1 MITLSKSIL
10 LIRDITKT
18 SSNNCM
24 AYWLRRE
31 VPETK
36 PQLAVIC
43 NVVSSRIPLYLKLI
57 PQAVVRMRDSNI
69 CFLEISG
76 IPECS
81 IRGFHF
87 SKGTLLC

>member
-10 LIRDITKT
+10 LIRNNTKT

-31 VPETK
+31 DPESK

-57 PQAVVRMRDSNI
+57 LQAVIRMCDSNI
-69 CFLEISG
+69 CSLEISG
-76 IPECS
+76 FPECS

-87 SKGTLLC
+87 CKGTLLC